1 LLAGCFSP
9 GAVAK
14 SFCFRAA
21 VLFAFVLHHA
31 LKWLIAFESSRRL
44 SEDRH
49 SGALELL
56 LVTPVSI
63 EEIIAGQ
70 QRALQNLFRG
80 PIWLAILANA
90 LLFCLTIF
98 INPDSLAP
106 QEVVLLCELYFGG
119 AIVMLVDFRALT
131 WVGMWMAL
139 LTRRHTRAI
148 QATLLRVLLA
158 PWLAIFV
165 LVLLTVGGVGLS
177 SGTALGMSLFWVGLA
192 AVLSHAFA
200 SRAKIGLLEAF
211 RQISAAPDLPQP
223 NALFGQES
231 LPVSAAHA

>member
-1 LLAGCFSP
+1 
-9 GAVAK
+9 
-14 SFCFRAA
+14 
-21 VLFAFVLHHA
+21 
-31 LKWLIAFESSRRL
+31 
-44 SEDRH
+44 
-49 SGALELL
+49 L

-70 QRALQNLFRG
+70 LRALQNLFRG

-98 INPDSLAP
+98 TNPDSLAP

-119 AIVMLVDFRALT
+119 AILMLVDFRALT

-165 LVLLTVGGVGLS
+165 LVLLTVGGGGLS

-192 AVLSHAFA
+192 AVLSHSFA

-223 NALFGQES
+223 NALFVQES
-231 LPVSAAHA
+231 LPISAAHA